1 MEAIANPVSLAR
13 KVMEDT
19 PHCIL
24 AGEGALKFAKKS
36 GFPVLENPLELATAE
51 SHERSKEASYYLG
64 KAGKWVNADA
74 PDENG
79 TITGQGFDT
88 VGAVA
93 VDSKGR
99 LASATSTGENP
110 AVNSHTNSST
120 STLCNIDSTL
130 LLKEAGIVAESYLVT
145 LFSLLMDLL
154 NLEGHVCRH
163 QDILFC

>member
-1 MEAIANPVSLAR
+1 M
-13 KVMEDT
+13 
-19 PHCIL
+19 
-24 AGEGALKFAKKS
+24 
-36 GFPVLENPLELATAE
+36 
-51 SHERSKEASYYLG
+51 
-64 KAGKWVNADA
+64 
-74 PDENG
+74 NG

-110 AVNSHTNSST
+110 AVNSLANSST
-120 STLCNIDSTL
+120 STLCNVDSSL